1 MSKTINIS
9 WNFVLTDKESVEKLV
24 QGLDDLL
31 TEIVGPKKILGE
43 TRVLNERTRIYEV
56 AATVT
61 AYEAEHAIVV
71 LYDSSKSGTESID
84 LLFFPGNMYHEV
96 RDYLQKLPEEIG
108 IRITG
113 LHMYG
118 DGDCFYWNE
127 PVNLPNPETIL
138 Q

>member
-9 WNFVLTDKESVEKLV
+9 WNFVLTDKKSVEKLV

-31 TEIVGPKKILGE
+31 TEIAGSKKTLGE

-71 LYDSSKSGTESID
+71 LYDSSKSGTESIN
-84 LLFFPGNMYHEV
+84 LLFFPGNMYPEV
-96 RDYLQKLPEEIG
+96 QSYLEKLPEEICA
-108 IRITG
+108 RITG
-113 LHMYG
+113 LHMKG
-118 DGDCFYWNE
+118 DGDYFYWNK
-127 PVNLPNPETIL
+127 PITPPNKPEL
-138 Q
+138 QL